1 MGRKRHIWTRTVF
14 VLSIGLFV
22 GCLTSGCGSSGSSS
36 PSTSA
41 ASRPSP
47 SAPPPTSDQST
58 TSTTPS
64 ADDNLLGYFAAAEE
78 SDRRLKAAAVA
89 ANDSIGANEITITQ
103 STVDTIKAADPSQA
117 ADKIPAGL
125 APEVLLPVLTVQ
137 SDLVSRYY
145 AFRGFLAADVGSI
158 PRVVSTPGSMTSA
171 DYLLTCLGNGGPAA
185 HSFAAD
191 MAAVRA
197 AASRAPQVSPVDPNS
212 QAAADLAIQ
221 LHVIDGQNSGCMSC
235 GGFRITELTPITWH
249 QVAALTPGGNTWD
262 GDIGGLL
269 FTANYTSG
277 QGWAIQTN
285 AC

>member
-1 MGRKRHIWTRTVF
+1 MRTVL

-22 GCLTSGCGSSGSSS
+22 GCMAGGCGSSGSSG

-47 SAPPPTSDQST
+47 TAPPPTSEPPT

-64 ADDNLLGYFAAAEE
+64 AADDLLGYFAAAEE

-89 ANDSIGANEITITQ
+89 ANGSIGAREITITQ
-103 STVDTIKAADPSQA
+103 STIDTIKAADPSQA

-125 APEVLLPVLTVQ
+125 PPEVLLPVLTVQ

-158 PRVVSTPGSMTSA
+158 PRVVSTPGSMTPS

-185 HSFAAD
+185 YSFAAD
-191 MAAVRA
+191 MTAARA
-197 AASRAPQVSPVDPNS
+197 AASRAPPVSPVDPSS
-212 QAAADLAIQ
+212 QTAADLAIQ
-221 LHVIDGQNSGCMSC
+221 LHVIDEQNSGCMSC
-235 GGFRITELTPITWH
+235 GGFRITELPPITWH
-249 QVAALTPGGNTWD
+249 QVAALTPGGNPWD

-269 FTANYTSG
+269 FTAHFTSG
-277 QGWAIQTN
+277 EGWAIQTN